1 MGLGNLYSL
10 DSSAKGNVLLGC
22 LRTEDHHDKFDDARD
37 VIGLA
42 HQRERTVFEHAKIKQ
57 VIYEATQ
64 EFELSYGHAAVPLA
78 LLYHDGVEGVC
89 AKHGL
94 DPLQKEN
101 YVQDWRAHFVTYHRR
116 EVLCLL
122 LGVDLFPSQHAKEFL
137 LDLLRSVAHVN
148 GDGRPPDVGLS
159 FDS

>member
-10 DSSAKGNVLLGC
+10 DISAKSNVLLGC

-57 VIYEATQ
+57 VIFEATQ

-78 LLYHDGVEGVC
+78 LLYRSGVERVC
-89 AKHGL
+89 AKHGH

-101 YVQDWRAHFVTYHRR
+101 YVQDWCAHFVTYHRR
-116 EVLCLL
+116 EVLRLL
-122 LGVDLFPSQHAKEFL
+122 LRVDFFHPQHAKKFL
-137 LDLLRSVAHVN
+137 LYLLRSFAHVN
-148 GDGRPPDVGLS
+148 SDSWPSDVGLS
-159 FDS
+159 LDS